1 MSNGALKTSPL
12 HEKHVALGAKMADFG
27 GWEMPI
33 EYPGGGVVREHTAVR
48 TSVGGVRRLTPR
60 QGLVHGPGAKD
71 FVNACL
77 ANDLNRIEPGKA
89 QYTLCCNESG
99 GVVDDLIAYLRSDD
113 DVFLIPNAAN
123 TAAVV
128 ERLQAAAPEGIEV
141 ENLHE
146 GYGVIAVQGPRATRC
161 SRAWGSPR
169 AMNHVLRRDAVAGPP
184 GHRVPHRLHGGAR
197 LRAGAGVGC
206 RRRALGRPA
215 RRAASPTAGC
225 PAASAPATR
234 CAPRWGTP
242 STATSSAPDI
252 TPGAGA
258 GRLGRG
264 LEEGRLLGAGGPD
277 GREGRGPRPGGL
289 GAARTGRGIPRAH
302 CAVLADGERVGEVTS
317 GTFSPTL
324 RNGIALALLAPSVTE
339 GDEVVVDVRGREVP
353 ARVVRPPFVEVGVRE
368 SAEAGGRMPDHTY
381 RAQLQWTG
389 STGCG
394 YRGYPRAHSAAT
406 AGGGRFRAQRR
417 PALPGVTP
425 T

>member
-48 TSVGGVRRLTPR
+48 TSVGVFDVSHLGKAR
-60 QGLVHGPGAKD
+60 VHGPGAKD

-146 GYGVIAVQGPRATRC
+146 GYGVIAVQGTKSDEVLEALGLPAGHGYMSFVETQWQGHPVIVCRTGYTGERGYELVP
-161 SRAWGSPR
+161 AWGVAAELWDALLR
-169 AMNHVLRRDAVAGPP
+169 AAEPYGGLPCGLGAQRDAGAEMGYA
-184 GHRVPHRLHGGAR
+184 LHGNE
-197 LRAGAGVGC
+197 L
-206 RRRALGRPA
+206 
-215 RRAASPTAGC
+215 S
-225 PAASAPATR
+225 
-234 CAPRWGTP
+234 
-242 STATSSAPDI
+242 PDI
-252 TPGAGA
+252 TPVQARVGWAVGWKKDA
-258 GRLGRG
+258 FW
-264 LEEGRLLGAGGPD
+264 
-277 GREGRGPRPGGL
+277 GREALTAEKAAGPARVAWGL
-289 GAARTGRGIPRAH
+289 LATGRGIPRAH

-339 GDEVVVDVRGREVP
+339 GDEVVVDVRGREVT

-368 SAEAGGRMPDHTY
+368 S
-381 RAQLQWTG
+381 
-389 STGCG
+389 
-394 YRGYPRAHSAAT
+394 
-406 AGGGRFRAQRR
+406 
-417 PALPGVTP
+417 
-425 T
+425 